1 MAKNPPANVG
11 DIRDMSSVPGLGR
24 SPEGSTAPTPVFF
37 PGESHGERILVGYG
51 PQGLKESDMTKQLS
65 PHACT
70 GLKYKLPDFI
80 SEV

>member
-37 PGESHGERILVGYG
+37 PGESHGERSLADYS
-51 PQGLKESDMTKQLS
+51 L
-65 PHACT
+65 
-70 GLKYKLPDFI
+70 
-80 SEV
+80 